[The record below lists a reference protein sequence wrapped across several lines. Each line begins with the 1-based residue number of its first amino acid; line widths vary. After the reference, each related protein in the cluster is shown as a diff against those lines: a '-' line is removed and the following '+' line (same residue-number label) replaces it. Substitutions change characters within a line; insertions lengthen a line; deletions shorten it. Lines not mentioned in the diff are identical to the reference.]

1 MSRAAALTGSALLA
15 LGLAIFVWKTVGL
28 GLPLAPSQ
36 PEGLWR
42 VELVV
47 RAQGQG
53 RRGSVR
59 VPLPSSGPGQVI
71 FDEHASSDR
80 LLFAIRTE
88 GEQRTGVWSGRLEGV
103 HEIVYG
109 FRAELSEV
117 QTPLPPGPE
126 QEPPRSVRDRWGR
139 PRADLPADAPEI
151 APVLAELRLPGPE
164 DPAGRLRLIFA
175 FVSDEIGEV
184 ATGSDHALLALAA
197 REGSAEGQVR
207 LLVSLLRAVGIPA
220 RPVLGLAVRPE
231 SALATEPWAEA
242 WLGGEWIPMSPAA
255 GFFATRPADLL
266 ALHAGSLDLLEATG
280 VQAIGHRYRGM
291 REQLRPEELATMMVP
306 SQPLL
311 ARVSLHRLPLGTQGV
326 LRALLLFP
334 LGALVISIFR
344 NVIGFET
351 FGTFMPI
358 LIAFALRST
367 SLAVGL
373 VMVGSVI
380 VLGILGRLVLDRL
393 RLLLVPRLSILLC
406 LVVLAITALAL
417 AGEGLGRL
425 ELGGGVLF
433 PIVILTMLVERFSV
447 TLAEEGLR
455 PALARAAWSTLVA
468 VIVYPIFRSVFAEHL
483 MFGFPEL
490 VICAMG
496 LLVWLGAY
504 TGYRVTDLIRFRL
517 FAPAPGATAP

>member
-1 MSRAAALTGSALLA
+1 MSRTAAGTGVALLL
-15 LGLAIFVWKTVGL
+15 LGLAVFAWKAVGL
-28 GLPLAPSQ
+28 GLPVVPSH

-47 RAQGQG
+47 AAQGSG

-80 LLFAIRTE
+80 LLFTIRTE
-88 GEQRTGVWSGRLEGV
+88 SEQRTGVFSGRLEGA

-117 QTPLPPGPE
+117 KTALPSGPAE
-126 QEPPRSVRDRWGR
+126 EPSATLRQRWVV
-139 PRADLPADAPEI
+139 PSADLPADAPEI
-151 APVLAELRLPGPE
+151 REALADLRLPGRE

-175 FVSDEIGEV
+175 FVSDEIAEV
-184 ATGSDHALLALAA
+184 STGSGHALLTLAA

-207 LLVSLLRAVGIPA
+207 LLVTLLRAVGIPA
-220 RPVLGLAVRPE
+220 RPVIGLAVRPQA
-231 SALATEPWAEA
+231 ALQTEVWAEA

-266 ALHAGSLDLLEATG
+266 ALHAGSLSLVEAKG
-280 VQAIGHRYRGM
+280 VEAIGHRYRGM

-311 ARVSLHRLPLGTQGV
+311 ARVSLYRLPLGTQGV

-334 LGALVISIFR
+334 LGALVVSLFR
-344 NVIGFET
+344 NVVGFET

-373 VMVGSVI
+373 AMVGSVI
-380 VLGILGRLVLDRL
+380 VLGILGRLVLERL

-417 AGEGLGRL
+417 AGQGLGRV

-433 PIVILTMLVERFSV
+433 PIVILTMLIERFSV
-447 TLAEEGLR
+447 TMAEEGLR
-455 PALARAAWSTLVA
+455 PALVRAGWSTLVA
-468 VIVYPIFRSVFAEHL
+468 VLVIPLFRSSFAEHL

-490 VICAMG
+490 VVCTMG
-496 LLVWLGAY
+496 LLVLIGGY

-517 FAPAPGATAP
+517 FVRAGATGS